1 MSLTRGDLT
10 TDPTDAERLL
20 REHNEQPYTQTFG
33 DVGERAQ
40 FLEEHKLPR
49 LIQPEVDHLNSPV
62 NVKDIDFK
70 ILKLQRKKAL
80 VLMVLLENSAKHW
93 KNLTQPLPEAVPVH
107 LRKLVLPRRP
117 NKTRQRVI
125 RELRTSIPREY
136 RCENP

>member
-20 REHNEQPYTQTFG
+20 REHSEQPYTQTLG
-33 DVGERAQ
+33 DLDEREQ
-40 FLEEHKLPR
+40 LLEGHKRPR
-49 LIQPEVDHLNSPV
+49 LIQLEVDHLNSLV
-62 NVKDIDFK
+62 NVKDVDFK

-107 LRKLVLPRRP
+107 LRKLVLPRRH
-117 NKTRQRVI
+117 NETMHHK
-125 RELRTSIPREY
+125 RTTDQHPS
-136 RCENP
+136 